1 MKRVIKV
8 SKAWIAAFS
17 MGVLLAGCGG
27 GSDSG
32 SPGTVGSNTET
43 VYPEAE
49 NAAVLS
55 WSAPESR
62 VNGDRIP
69 MGELN
74 KYIIQYGKD
83 AEKLDHKVVVEGA
96 QDYAQMTHKVDNL
109 DAGVWYFTILVE
121 DSNGLL
127 SAPSAIVNKEI
138 KS

>member
-1 MKRVIKV
+1 
-8 SKAWIAAFS
+8 
-17 MGVLLAGCGG
+17 
-27 GSDSG
+27 
-32 SPGTVGSNTET
+32 
-43 VYPEAE
+43 
-49 NAAVLS
+49 
-55 WSAPESR
+55 
-62 VNGDRIP
+62 

>member
-1 MKRVIKV
+1 MKRVIKM

-17 MGVLLAGCGG
+17 VGILLVGCGG
-27 GSDSG
+27 GSDSS
-32 SPGTVGSNTET
+32 SPGSVGSNNQAFEK
-43 VYPEAE
+43 
-49 NAAVLS
+49 AAVLS
-55 WSAPESR
+55 WSAPKSR
-62 VNGDRIP
+62 VNGDGIA

-74 KYIIQYGKD
+74 KYIIQYGKNAD
-83 AEKLDHKVVVEGA
+83 SLDHEVVVEDA
-96 QDYAQMTHKVDNL
+96 QNYAEMTHKVNNL